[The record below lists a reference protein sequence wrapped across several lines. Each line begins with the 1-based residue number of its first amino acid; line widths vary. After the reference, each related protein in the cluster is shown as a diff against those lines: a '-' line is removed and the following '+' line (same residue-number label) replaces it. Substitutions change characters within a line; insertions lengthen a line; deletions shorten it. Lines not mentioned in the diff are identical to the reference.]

1 VGQALV
7 EKYGDPCR
15 GCGMD
20 LGLDIPAMRAVL
32 AGVPEL
38 MQSAIGD
45 TDGLQHLPELGWTA
59 KAYALHVAD
68 NLRLWAERVYAL
80 ATGPDQTF
88 GRYDENALA
97 VARVYDTVPLTG
109 VWWSLSA
116 SVRDW
121 TIAMDAGEAA
131 GVTIEHPAL
140 GHLAMIDIVQAN
152 VHDARHHA
160 WDIERSIGC

>member
-1 VGQALV
+1 
-7 EKYGDPCR
+7 
-15 GCGMD
+15 MN
-20 LGLDIPAMRAVL
+20 LGLDIPAMQAVL
-32 AGVPEL
+32 ADVPQL
-38 MQSAIGD
+38 MQVAIGE
-45 TDGLQHLPELGWTA
+45 TDGLQRHPDLAWTA

-68 NLRLWAERVYAL
+68 NLRLWAERVLAL
-80 ATGPDQTF
+80 ASGPDQTF

-97 VARVYDTVPLTG
+97 VARIYDTVPLPG

-121 TIAMDAGEAA
+121 TVAMAA
-131 GVTIEHPAL
+131 GQTAEVTIEHPAL

-160 WDIERSIGC
+160 WDIERSVG